1 MRETVPARRARLYT
15 AGMRVLAG
23 DVGGTKTA
31 LAVYERG
38 EGGSFQTL
46 AEGVYA
52 SQQYKSFADVLQEFL
67 QQAPGRIDAAAF
79 GVAGPVV
86 NGICS
91 TTNLPW
97 TMSELELAQVV
108 SAPVSLINDFYAVAL
123 GVIDLPD
130 DQLHVL
136 QAAPRNPKGPVA
148 VIGAGTGLGE
158 ALCVRTSDG
167 PHVIA
172 GEGGH
177 ASFAPHSD
185 LELRLLKFLW
195 ARYEHVSV
203 ERVVSGIGM
212 PDLYEFVVS
221 EGLAQPHPET
231 ARRFKTESVGAVLSA
246 QEDVDPAAALALQIF
261 VSAYGGEAG
270 NLALKALPTGG
281 LFVAG
286 GIAPR
291 LLPRL
296 TSGAFMASF
305 LAKGRLSA
313 VLTTIPVA
321 VVLHPNV
328 GLLGAR
334 AQAGLLSSRRSR

>member
-1 MRETVPARRARLYT
+1 
-15 AGMRVLAG
+15 MRVLAG

-31 LAVYERG
+31 LAVSERE
-38 EGGSFQTL
+38 EGGDFRTL
-46 AEGVYA
+46 AEGTYA
-52 SQQYKSFADVLQEFL
+52 SQHYKSFADVLAQFL
-67 QQAPGRIDAAAF
+67 PQVPGRIDAAAF

-97 TMSELELAQVV
+97 TMSELELAQIV
-108 SAPVSLINDFYAVAL
+108 SAPVSLINDFHAVAL
-123 GVIDLPD
+123 GVVDLPP

-136 QAAPRNPKGPVA
+136 QAGTRNRQGTIA

-158 ALCVRTSDG
+158 ALCVQTTDG

-177 ASFAPHSD
+177 ATFAPHTD
-185 LELRLLKFLW
+185 LELKLLQFLW
-195 ARYEHVSV
+195 KRYEHVSV
-203 ERVVSGIGM
+203 ERVVSGISL
-212 PDLYEFVVS
+212 PELYEFIV
-221 EGLAQPHPET
+221 AQGPARANPET
-231 ARRFKTESVGAVLSA
+231 VRRWQTESAGAVLASQA
-246 QEDVDPAAALALQIF
+246 PVDPAADQALSLF
-261 VSAYGGEAG
+261 VSAYGAEAG

-291 LLPRL
+291 MLPRL
-296 TSGAFMASF
+296 ASGAFMASF
-305 LAKGRLSA
+305 LAKGRLSS

-334 AQAGLLSSRRSR
+334 AHAELLSSSRTR

>member
-1 MRETVPARRARLYT
+1 
-15 AGMRVLAG
+15 MRVLAG

-31 LAVYERG
+31 LAAYERG
-38 EGGSFQTL
+38 ASGEYRTI
-46 AEGVYA
+46 AEGKFA
-52 SQQYKSFADVLQEFL
+52 SQQYKSFADVLAQFL
-67 QQAPGRIDAAAF
+67 PQVPGRVDAAAF

-97 TMSELELAQVV
+97 TMSELELAQIV
-108 SAPVSLINDFYAVAL
+108 SAPVSLINDFHAVAL
-123 GVIDLPD
+123 GVVDLPV

-136 QAAPRNPKGPVA
+136 QAGVRNPNGTIA

-158 ALCVRTSDG
+158 ALCVSTSDG

-177 ASFAPHSD
+177 ATFAPHTD
-185 LELRLLKFLW
+185 LELKLLQFLW
-195 ARYEHVSV
+195 QRYEHVSV
-203 ERVVSGIGM
+203 ERVVSGIAL
-212 PDLYEFVVS
+212 PELYEFIVA
-221 EGLAQPHPET
+221 EGLAQSNPET
-231 ARRFKTESVGAVLSA
+231 VRRSQTESAGAVLAA
-246 QEDVDPAAALALQIF
+246 QAPVDPAADLALSLF
-261 VSAYGGEAG
+261 VSAYGAEAG
-270 NLALKALPTGG
+270 NLALKALPVGG

-291 LLPRL
+291 MLPRL
-296 TSGAFMASF
+296 ASGAFMASF
-305 LAKGRLSA
+305 LAKGRLSS

-334 AQAGLLSSRRSR
+334 TQAGLLSVRRTR

>member
-1 MRETVPARRARLYT
+1 MRL
-15 AGMRVLAG
+15 LAG

-31 LAVYERG
+31 LVVHEQERDG
-38 EGGSFQTL
+38 TCRTV
-46 AEGVYA
+46 AECKYA
-52 SQQYKSFADVLQEFL
+52 SQEYKSFGDVLAQFL
-67 QQAPGRIDAAAF
+67 PQAGGRIDAAAF

-97 TMSELELAQVV
+97 TMSELELAQIVG
-108 SAPVSLINDFYAVAL
+108 APVSLINDFHAVAL
-123 GVIDLPD
+123 GVMELSA
-130 DQLHVL
+130 DQLQVL
-136 QAAPRNPKGPVA
+136 QVGTRNPKGTVA

-158 ALCVRTSDG
+158 ALCVQTSDG

-177 ASFAPHSD
+177 STFAPHTD
-185 LELRLLKFLW
+185 LELKLLEFLW
-195 ARYEHVSV
+195 NRYEHVSV
-203 ERVVSGIGM
+203 ERVVSGIAL
-212 PDLYEFVVS
+212 PELYAFVVAA
-221 EGLAQPHPET
+221 GLAQANPET
-231 ARRFKTESVGAVLSA
+231 LRRCKTESVGAVLSEVA
-246 QEDVDPAAALALQIF
+246 PVDPAADIALSLF
-261 VSAYGGEAG
+261 VSAYGAEAG

-291 LLPRL
+291 ILPRL
-296 TSGAFMASF
+296 ASGAFMASF
-305 LAKGRLSA
+305 LAKGRLSS

-334 AQAGLLSSRRSR
+334 AQAGLLSSRRTR

>member
-1 MRETVPARRARLYT
+1 
-15 AGMRVLAG
+15 MRVLAG

-31 LAVYERG
+31 LAVYER
-38 EGGSFQTL
+38 ESGGNFRIL
-46 AEGVYA
+46 AEGKYA
-52 SQQYKSFADVLQEFL
+52 SQQYKSFADVLAQFL
-67 QQAPGRIDAAAF
+67 PQVPARMDAAAF

-97 TMSELELAQVV
+97 TMSELELAQIV
-108 SAPVSLINDFYAVAL
+108 SAPVSLINDFHAVAL
-123 GVIDLPD
+123 GVVDLPA

-136 QAAPRNPKGPVA
+136 QAGARNPQGTIA

-158 ALCVRTSDG
+158 ALCVPTRDG

-177 ASFAPHSD
+177 ATFAPHTD
-185 LELRLLKFLW
+185 LELKLLQFLW
-195 ARYEHVSV
+195 QRYEHVSV
-203 ERVVSGIGM
+203 ERVVSGIAL
-212 PDLYEFVVS
+212 PELYEFIVA
-221 EGLAQPHPET
+221 EGLAHANSET
-231 ARRFKTESVGAVLSA
+231 VRRTQTESAGAVLASQA
-246 QEDVDPAAALALQIF
+246 SVDPAADLALSLF
-261 VSAYGGEAG
+261 VSAYGAEAG

-281 LFVAG
+281 LFIAG

-291 LLPRL
+291 MLPRL
-296 TSGAFMASF
+296 ASGAFMASF
-305 LAKGRLSA
+305 LAKGRLSS

-334 AQAGLLSSRRSR
+334 AQAELLSSRRTR

>member
-1 MRETVPARRARLYT
+1 MSL
-15 AGMRVLAG
+15 LAG

-38 EGGSFQTL
+38 DNGTYRTI
-46 AEGVYA
+46 AEGKYA
-52 SQQYKSFADVLQEFL
+52 SQEYKSFADVLAQFL
-67 QQAPGRIDAAAF
+67 PKTAGRIDAAAF

-86 NGICS
+86 NGVCS

-97 TMSELELAQVV
+97 TMSELELAQIVG
-108 SAPVSLINDFYAVAL
+108 APVSLINDFHAVAL
-123 GVIDLPD
+123 GVGELQP

-136 QAAPRNPKGPVA
+136 QAGARNPKGTIA

-158 ALCVRTSDG
+158 ALCVHTSDG

-177 ASFAPHSD
+177 STFAPHTE
-185 LELRLLKFLW
+185 LEVKLLQFLMT
-195 ARYEHVSV
+195 RYEHVSV
-203 ERVVSGIGM
+203 ERVVSGIAL
-212 PDLYEFVVS
+212 PELYEFVVDA
-221 EGLAQPHPET
+221 GLAKANPET
-231 ARRFKTESVGAVLSA
+231 LRRSKTESVGAVLSELA
-246 QEDVDPAAALALQIF
+246 PVDPAAEITLSLF
-261 VSAYGGEAG
+261 VSAYGAEAG

-291 LLPRL
+291 ILPRL

-305 LAKGRLSA
+305 LAKGRLSS
-313 VLTTIPVA
+313 VLTPIPVA

-334 AQAGLLSSRRSR
+334 AQAGLLSSRRPR

>member
-1 MRETVPARRARLYT
+1 
-15 AGMRVLAG
+15 MRVLAG

-31 LAVYERG
+31 LALYERAADG
-38 EGGSFQTL
+38 AYETV
-46 AEGVYA
+46 AEGTYA
-52 SQQYKSFADVLQEFL
+52 SQDYKNFAEVLAHFL
-67 QQAPGRIDAAAF
+67 PQAGRIDAAAF

-108 SAPVSLINDFYAVAL
+108 AAPVSLINDFYAVAL
-123 GVIDLPD
+123 GVIELTPEH
-130 DQLHVL
+130 LHML
-136 QAAPRNPKGPVA
+136 QVGVRNPQGPTA

-158 ALCVRTSDG
+158 AMCVPTSDG

-177 ASFAPHSD
+177 ATFAPHSD
-185 LELRLLKFLW
+185 LELRLLEYLW
-195 ARYEHVSV
+195 RRYEHVSV

-212 PDLYEFVVS
+212 PVLYEFIVA
-221 EGLAQPHPET
+221 EGLAPANPET
-231 ARRFKTESVGAVLSA
+231 VRRFETESVGAVLSA
-246 QEDVDPAAALALQIF
+246 QAAVDRAADMALSLF
-261 VSAYGGEAG
+261 VSAYGAEAG
-270 NLALKALPTGG
+270 NLALKSLPTGG
-281 LFVAG
+281 LFIAG

-291 LLPRL
+291 MLPRL
-296 TSGAFMASF
+296 ASGAFMASF
-305 LAKGRLSA
+305 LAKGRMSP
-313 VLTTIPVA
+313 VLTSIPVA

-334 AQAGLLSSRRSR
+334 AQAGLLSSRRAR